1 MLWNAMPV
9 CPRKEGVVMGIE
21 RFRTTLGLLLVLVAQ
36 SRVLAE
42 EKRPLPDYDGRPE
55 RTTGGDALLWI
66 PRVVFFP
73 LYFVSEFVLR
83 RPLGWVFTEA
93 EEHHFPRVG
102 THPAVY
108 VVPSFYFESGFKPSL
123 GVYVFSNRLFSE
135 DNELHARFGS
145 WGLSSPSVGVVDRFR
160 LGPVTLSAN
169 LSWANRSDYAF
180 FGLGPSSRQDDRARF
195 HAGRFEAALGVAF
208 ELARPVE
215 IAVKAGLRDFDFDEG
230 SCCDDPSL
238 AAQIA
243 AGVFPEPHGF
253 ADGVRAFVQ
262 RLELTVDSRVPGPWR
277 QSGVRFSAE
286 VEHGSDLKHTDDG
299 WLRYGA
305 KLGGFWD
312 ITGRARVLGLELT
325 TRFVRPLSGEVPFTE
340 LAALGGAEMVGFP
353 DGRLLGESAVA
364 ATLRYEWPVWVWL
377 RGSLTAEV
385 GNVFGR
391 GLDGFEAERLRMSFS
406 VGIGSFGRDQR
417 LQALIGV
424 GTDPFD
430 QGAGVSWV
438 RVSIGGVSGF

>member
-9 CPRKEGVVMGIE
+9 CPRKEGVVMGIDKY
-21 RFRTTLGLLLVLVAQ
+21 RTTLGLLLVIGAQ
-36 SRVLAE
+36 SQLLAE

-55 RTTGGDALLWI
+55 GGTAGEAALWI
-66 PRVVFFP
+66 PRVVLSP
-73 LYFVSEFVLR
+73 LYLVSEFVIR
-83 RPLGWVFTEA
+83 RPLGWVFTTA
-93 EEHHFPRVG
+93 EEHHFPHVG
-102 THPAVY
+102 THPPVF
-108 VVPSFYFESGFKPSL
+108 VVPNFYFESGFKPTL
-123 GVYVFSNRLFSE
+123 GVCVFSDRLFSA
-135 DNELHARFGS
+135 DNELYARFGS
-145 WGLSSPSVGVVDRFR
+145 WGLGSLSLGVLDRFR
-160 LGPVTLSAN
+160 SGPVSTSVN

-180 FGLGPSSRQDDRARF
+180 FGLGPGSRDDDRARF
-195 HAGRFEAALGVAF
+195 HARRFDAALGVAF
-208 ELARPVE
+208 ELASPVE
-215 IAVKAGLRDFDFDEG
+215 IAIKAGLRDVDFDEG

-253 ADGVRAFVQ
+253 GDGVRAFLQ

-286 VEHGSDLKHTDDG
+286 VEHGSDLRTADD

-305 KLGGFWD
+305 KLGGYWD
-312 ITGRARVLGLELT
+312 VTGRARVLGLEVAMRL
-325 TRFVRPLSGEVPFTE
+325 VRPLSGEVPFTE

-353 DGRLLGESAVA
+353 HGRLLGESAVA

-377 RGSLTAEV
+377 RGSITAEV

-391 GLDGFEAERLRMSFS
+391 DLDGFEAERLRMSFS
-406 VGIGSFGRDQR
+406 LGIGSFGRDQR
-417 LQALIGV
+417 FQALIGV

-430 QGAGVSWV
+430 EGAGVSWV
-438 RVSIGGVSGF
+438 RVTIGGVSAF

>member
-1 MLWNAMPV
+1 MRAV
-9 CPRKEGVVMGIE
+9 RSA
-21 RFRTTLGLLLVLVAQ
+21 LLLIVVVVGAESQL
-36 SRVLAE
+36 LADD
-42 EKRPLPDYDGRPE
+42 KRPMPDYDGRPE
-55 RTTGGDALLWI
+55 RGTAGDVALWV

-73 LYFVSEFVLR
+73 LYFVNEFVIR
-83 RPLGWVFTEA
+83 RPLGWVFTEV
-93 EEHHFPRVG
+93 EEHHVLRASTNPR
-102 THPAVY
+102 VY
-108 VVPSFYFESGFKPSL
+108 VVPNLYFESGFKPSL
-123 GVYVFSNRLFSE
+123 GVYVFSHRLFSE

-145 WGLSSPSVGVVDRFR
+145 WGLSSPSVGFVDHFR
-160 LGPVTLSAN
+160 RGPVTLSAN
-169 LSWANRSDYAF
+169 LSWAHRPDYMF
-180 FGLGPSSRQDDRARF
+180 FGLGPSSRDDDRARF
-195 HAGRFEAALGVAF
+195 HAGRFAAALGVAF

-215 IAVKAGLRDFDFDEG
+215 LAVNAGLRDVDFDEG

-253 ADGVRAFVQ
+253 GDGVRAFVQ

-286 VEHGSDLKHTDDG
+286 VEHGSDLKHTDDD

-305 KLGGFWD
+305 KLGGYWD
-312 ITGRARVLGLELT
+312 ITGRARVLGLELA
-325 TRFVRPLSGEVPFTE
+325 TRFVRPLAGEVPFTE
-340 LAALGGAEMVGFP
+340 LAALGGTEMVGFP

-377 RGSLTAEV
+377 HGTLTAEV

-391 GLDGFEAERLRMSFS
+391 GLEGFEAERLRMSFS
-406 VGIGSFGRDQR
+406 VGIGSPGRNQHF
-417 LQALIGV
+417 QALIGM

-430 QGAGVSWV
+430 EGAGVSWV
-438 RVSIGGVSGF
+438 RVAIGGVSAF